1 MLSVTQCQA
10 LPVLSLPHCLHTPG
24 SRPAQRWP
32 QRQPWRSRHASC
44 CRRSGPSGRGARRC
58 RKRRPGHPV
67 GPAAPAGGRGVGDP
81 APWMA
86 CRQGWHP
93 LGIHQQSTSNT
104 AVPPCTTQCPTSV
117 CCRTAGAGWAPV
129 AGRGEAV
136 PAVVVA
142 VEHRQRGRSVAFGAA
157 RRATARLDVK
167 GRNGESEMPR
177 GKGLESRDGRAAT
190 TPFRTSAAVETPS
203 AAQCDSPVQLA
214 GRKEA
219 VERATIARCWFA

>member
-1 MLSVTQCQA
+1 MRVGGLRGRGRMAGAGREQEALWMLSVTQCQA

-86 CRQGWHP
+86 GRQGWHP
-93 LGIHQQSTSNT
+93 LSIHQQSTSQHSC
-104 AVPPCTTQCPTSV
+104 APVHHPVSHLGVLQDGRGRVGTSG
-117 CCRTAGAGWAPV
+117 GAGGGGAGGGGGSRAPAAWPERRLWRSEARHCEV
-129 AGRGEAV
+129 GCQGPKWRVRNAQREGAGIAGWPGCNYAF
-136 PAVVVA
+136 P
-142 VEHRQRGRSVAFGAA
+142 HLRSSV
-157 RRATARLDVK
+157 
-167 GRNGESEMPR
+167 N
-177 GKGLESRDGRAAT
+177 
-190 TPFRTSAAVETPS
+190 PFCSTM
-203 AAQCDSPVQLA
+203 
-214 GRKEA
+214 
-219 VERATIARCWFA
+219 